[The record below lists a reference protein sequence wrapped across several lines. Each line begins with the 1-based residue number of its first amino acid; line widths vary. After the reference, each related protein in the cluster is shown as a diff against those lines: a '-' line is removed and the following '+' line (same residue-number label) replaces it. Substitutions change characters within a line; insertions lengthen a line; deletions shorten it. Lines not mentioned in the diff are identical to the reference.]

1 MFLHLCLSQQNRRL
15 TSNFFCRISF
25 VFKFMVSECL
35 NCFFTQQL
43 IVKSAIFLY
52 VFSSLFAPRSHRT
65 CLCLPEK
72 PQVTQVKHQQRV
84 CCVTFENLHLSCVIR
99 LSYVVPE
106 PNYGHFLVFIVTGL
120 LSLTTRLPSSH
131 NDSLF

>member
-1 MFLHLCLSQQNRRL
+1 
-15 TSNFFCRISF
+15 
-25 VFKFMVSECL
+25 MVSECL

-52 VFSSLFAPRSHRT
+52 VFSSLFAPRSHRA

-84 CCVTFENLHLSCVIR
+84 CCVTFEMVEGELTSLKLSD
-99 LSYVVPE
+99 SS
-106 PNYGHFLVFIVTGL
+106 FLCGPRAELWQFFSFYRNRIAQSNNPVTI
-120 LSLTTRLPSSH
+120 LP
-131 NDSLF
+131 